1 MTILIGWLGVDSHSP
16 CSAYLMSD
24 SRFTWDGQHNSYD
37 YGQKLFA
44 FKSCPDI
51 LGYCGE
57 VLFASQT
64 LSQLVNAGDA
74 GTLFPASADSSE
86 RSRIIFN
93 QIKTQF
99 ANFPTFARGP
109 SSIFHFSKDNAN
121 TFHVYCYKYSPSY
134 GTWSSEELAVDTT
147 KSSLIFAEGSG
158 AHEFKRLYS
167 KYQTGDIANTS
178 RNIFQC
184 FCQSLMCS
192 NIPSCGGSPQLVGL
206 YRGPKFNGIPFG
218 IVYNHTRYLLG
229 SPSPELPDYNS
240 VRWYNENFEICDGN
254 SMERLPSAM
263 RQPNP
268 NI

>member
-1 MTILIGWLGVDSHSP
+1 MTILIGWLGVDSRSP

-24 SRFTWDGQHNSYD
+24 SRFTWDKQPDSYN

-44 FKSCPDI
+44 FRSYPDI
-51 LGYCGE
+51 LGYCGD

-64 LSQLVNAGDA
+64 LSQLVNSGDA
-74 GTLFPASADSSE
+74 GVLFPASADSPE
-86 RSRIIFN
+86 RSQIIFS

-99 ANFPTFARGP
+99 ANLPTFARNT

-121 TFHVYCYKYSPSY
+121 AFHVYCYNYSPSC
-134 GTWSSEELAVDTT
+134 GAWSANELTVDTT
-147 KSSLIFAEGSG
+147 KSSLVFAEGSG
-158 AHEFKRLYS
+158 AEEFKSLYS
-167 KYQTGDIANTS
+167 KYQSGDVANTS

-184 FCQSLMCS
+184 FCQSLMH
-192 NIPSCGGSPQLVGL
+192 NQIPSCGGSPQLVGL
-206 YRGPKFNGIPFG
+206 YRGAKFNGIPFG

-229 SPSPELPDYNS
+229 APSPDLPDYNS
-240 VRWYNENFEICDGN
+240 IRWYNENFEICDGN
-254 SMERLPSAM
+254 NMERLPSAM

>member
-1 MTILIGWLGVDSHSP
+1 MTILIGWLGVDSKSP

-24 SRFTWDGQHNSYD
+24 SRFTWDGQSCSYD

-44 FKSCPDI
+44 FRRCPDI

-64 LSQLVNAGDA
+64 LSQLVNSGDA
-74 GTLFPASADSSE
+74 GTLFPASADSPE

-99 ANFPTFARGP
+99 ARFPKFARGA
-109 SSIFHFSKDNAN
+109 SYIFHFSKDNTNA
-121 TFHVYCYKYSPSY
+121 FHLYRYKYLPSCES
-134 GTWSSEELAVDTT
+134 WVQEELTVDTT
-147 KSSLIFAEGSG
+147 KSSLVFAEGSG
-158 AHEFKRLYS
+158 AQEFKALYT
-167 KYQTGDIANTS
+167 KYQSGDIANTS

-184 FCQSLMCS
+184 FCQSLMYS
-192 NIPSCGGSPQLVGL
+192 RISSCGGSPQLVGL
-206 YRGPKFNGIPFG
+206 YRGSKFNGIPFG
-218 IVYNHTRYLLG
+218 IVYNQTRYFLG
-229 SPSPELPDYNS
+229 SPSPDLPDYNS

-254 SMERLPSAM
+254 SMERLPTAI